1 MKKIILILF
10 LFLSCYLIYIK
21 TEKKELSY
29 VAIGD
34 SIANLN
40 YNNQYRNYNNNYI
53 NTEYRI
59 VDLINIIK
67 YQEDKTIHR
76 AIKNADILIISVGM
90 NDICY
95 KLNTNITNIYDYL
108 NNMINNLNILFNEID
123 KYNYKEVF
131 VLGYYNISNKNNDL
145 FTYINYK
152 LKSLTEKYHYSYIEL
167 NNILKNNNNYYKKD
181 DNFNLNIYG
190 YNEINKIIVEKL
202 KKY

>member
-1 MKKIILILF
+1 
-10 LFLSCYLIYIK
+10 
-21 TEKKELSY
+21 
-29 VAIGD
+29 
-34 SIANLN
+34 
-40 YNNQYRNYNNNYI
+40 
-53 NTEYRI
+53 
-59 VDLINIIK
+59 
-67 YQEDKTIHR
+67 
-76 AIKNADILIISVGM
+76 M
-90 NDICY
+90 NDIYY

>member
-10 LFLSCYLIYIK
+10 LFLSCYFIYIS

-90 NDICY
+90 NDIYY

-123 KYNYKEVF
+123 KYNYKEV
-131 VLGYYNISNKNNDL
+131 
-145 FTYINYK
+145 
-152 LKSLTEKYHYSYIEL
+152 